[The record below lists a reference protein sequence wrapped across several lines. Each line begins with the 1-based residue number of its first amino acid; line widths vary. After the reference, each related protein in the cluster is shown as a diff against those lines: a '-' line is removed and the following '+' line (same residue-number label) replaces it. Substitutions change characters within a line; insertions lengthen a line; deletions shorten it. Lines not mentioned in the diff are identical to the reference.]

1 MTWIRHNF
9 EIAMNK
15 FLSEAAEKQPHPM
28 NPDGKYKDP
37 KEVETKCDNSGYE
50 KYLKFFKENEDLFE
64 ELDEGDPHLDKQRY
78 KIDPKTK
85 ERIKY
90 KSQGQYNRER
100 FLEMQKLEKKGMDIG
115 FPFGRCYP
123 VTQFMFYVLGG
134 YEGMYWL
141 RCMNELE
148 FEFKGIKSSTSHWY
162 LQHKNTGR
170 VVDLTRGQFDQLT
183 NFSIDDLYQKRGRI
197 QNLGHSAY
205 QTEKGKVEFKN
216 TVPCFQVLRLYDRY
230 RELEEQIP
238 GLEKYWSA
246 ANYAT
251 ERRSNK
257 DAEKLKEL
265 KAKK

>member
-1 MTWIRHNF
+1 MTWIRHDF
-9 EIAMNK
+9 ERAMNK
-15 FLSEAAEKQPHPM
+15 RLNEAAEKQPHPM
-28 NPDGKYKDP
+28 DPEGKYKDP

-100 FLEMQKLEKKGMDIG
+100 FLEMQKLEKKGMKIG

-123 VTQFMFYVLGG
+123 VTQFMFYVLDG

-148 FEFKGIKSSTSHWY
+148 FEYKGIKSSTSHWY
-162 LQHKNTGR
+162 LQHKNSGR
-170 VVDLTRGQFDQLT
+170 VIDLTREQFDQIPG
-183 NFSIDDLYQKRGRI
+183 FSIDDLYQKRGRI
-197 QNLGHSAY
+197 QNLGHSTY
-205 QTEKGKVEFKN
+205 QTKKGKVDFKN

-238 GLEKYWSA
+238 SLEKYWSA
-246 ANYAT
+246 ANYAS

-265 KAKK
+265 KDKK